1 MIYHSL
7 HSEFVYRTVGE
18 ALQNITPGLWVITS
32 IEVKIKGFTCVS
44 LPCNDQPLSHSL
56 PILQS
61 QCLFRNLWQREWP
74 RFIIHQ
80 SSTQLG
86 VFCKGAH
93 RAKLYMECRFGG
105 FGGSGDCGV
114 GSRGGGRLQQRR
126 RVGVLFGGVGTSCVC
141 CILSKHTFQDML
153 ILITSG
159 SSWAPTGSGSSGVS
173 LFWEFNLLGILL

>member
-126 RVGVLFGGVGTSCVC
+126 RVGVLFGGVGTGWFRRRKRKPSTPPAPLRPQNGMV
-141 CILSKHTFQDML
+141 SKLTTHRAF
-153 ILITSG
+153 
-159 SSWAPTGSGSSGVS
+159 
-173 LFWEFNLLGILL
+173 FRC

>member
-7 HSEFVYRTVGE
+7 NSEFVYIVVGE

-44 LPCNDQPLSHSL
+44 LPRNDQPLSHSL
-56 PILQS
+56 PIPQS

-86 VFCKGAH
+86 VFCKGA
-93 RAKLYMECRFGG
+93 
-105 FGGSGDCGV
+105 
-114 GSRGGGRLQQRR
+114 
-126 RVGVLFGGVGTSCVC
+126 T
-141 CILSKHTFQDML
+141 
-153 ILITSG
+153 
-159 SSWAPTGSGSSGVS
+159 
-173 LFWEFNLLGILL
+173 